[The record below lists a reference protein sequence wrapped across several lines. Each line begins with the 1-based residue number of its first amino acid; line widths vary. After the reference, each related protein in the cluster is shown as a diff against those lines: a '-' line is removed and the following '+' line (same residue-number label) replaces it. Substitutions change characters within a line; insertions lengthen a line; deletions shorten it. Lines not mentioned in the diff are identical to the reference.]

1 MGTFWK
7 ILFFFVL
14 PAAAPLIYPPEMLL
28 PNLPIIGLVLVMFM
42 TLGYFLWKG
51 YALALTLSIFLQ
63 GFNVIIRLMMLFP
76 NVMSAAGQFYPVYLV
91 AALASIALSF
101 YLLMRLDKTDVRV
114 QMIRG

>member
-1 MGTFWK
+1 MGLFWK
-7 ILFFFVL
+7 FLFFFVL

-28 PNLPIIGLVLVMFM
+28 PNLPIVGLVVVLFL

-51 YALALTLSIFLQ
+51 YALALTLSIFIQ
-63 GFNVIIRLMMLFP
+63 GLNVIIRVMMLFP
-76 NVMSAAGQFYPVYLV
+76 NMVSPAGTYFPIYIV